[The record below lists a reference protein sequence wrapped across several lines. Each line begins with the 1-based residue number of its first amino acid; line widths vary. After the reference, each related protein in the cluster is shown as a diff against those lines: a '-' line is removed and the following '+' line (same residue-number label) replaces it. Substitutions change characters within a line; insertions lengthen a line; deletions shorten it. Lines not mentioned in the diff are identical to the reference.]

1 MDLTFTNSKSNT
13 KNIKR
18 LIQSQASR
26 ILENKT
32 HSIDRKQ
39 LHKLDKLEIQPSII
53 PVKKHPSIIPVKKHP
68 SIIPLKI
75 QPSII
80 PVKIQSS
87 IIPLNVYQ
95 TWTSKSL
102 PIKMQQNVSR
112 LKSENPE
119 FNFHLFDDV
128 DCREYISN
136 NYHDIVVKCY
146 DKLNPGAYKADLW
159 RLCILYI
166 NGGIY
171 MDIKL
176 NCINGFKLM
185 ELTKSEHFVKDR
197 PKPLSIYNA
206 FLSCKPQNPFILAA
220 IYEIVENIQKK
231 FYGGCPLSVTGPVLL
246 GKLALK
252 HNKQLPIDMEHHRT
266 SDKCGFIRYNNMDIM
281 RTEYPEYFHERK
293 TIYNTINLQHY
304 GQMWHEK
311 KVYK

>member
-13 KNIKR
+13 KNIKKFM
-18 LIQSQASR
+18 QSQANR
-26 ILENKT
+26 ILENNKM

-39 LHKLDKLEIQPSII
+39 LHKRDKL
-53 PVKKHPSIIPVKKHP
+53 KNHPSV
-68 SIIPLKI
+68 
-75 QPSII
+75 
-80 PVKIQSS
+80 
-87 IIPLNVYQ
+87 IPLNVYQ

-102 PIKMQQNVSR
+102 PIKMQQNVLR

-119 FNFHLFDDV
+119 FKFHLFDDV
-128 DCREYISN
+128 DCRKFITDN
-136 NYHDIVVKCY
+136 FHDLVVKCY
-146 DKLNPGAYKADLW
+146 DKIIPGAYKADLW

-176 NCINGFKLM
+176 NCINGFKLIY
-185 ELTKSEHFVKDR
+185 LTKSEHFVQDR
-197 PKPLSIYNA
+197 PRSLCRIPIYNA
-206 FLSCKPQNPFILAA
+206 FLACKPKNPFILAA

-231 FYGGCPLSVTGPVLL
+231 FYGDCWLSVSGPVLL

-266 SDKCGFIRYNNMDIM
+266 SERCGCGFIRYNKMDIM
-281 RTEYPEYFHERK
+281 RTEYPEYSGERK
-293 TIYNTINLQHY
+293 TIYDKINLQHY
-304 GQMWHEK
+304 GQMWREK